1 MMWEEDG
8 IMAEVRDSSGKSVWS
23 AVVGEGDPPL
33 TVDFSRAGQG
43 RLRVVYS
50 AADPRRPGTP
60 CVPFIENLLLQ
71 DSSGLV
77 LVQQRVLLQPQPYTA
92 PQAKPLVKA
101 VRTAMGAK
109 DKADYDGGTRALQS
123 LRNMALDRPKEVLS
137 LLKMLR
143 GVGGVHGAELISRR
157 V

>member
-1 MMWEEDG
+1 
-8 IMAEVRDSSGKSVWS
+8 
-23 AVVGEGDPPL
+23 
-33 TVDFSRAGQG
+33 
-43 RLRVVYS
+43 
-50 AADPRRPGTP
+50 
-60 CVPFIENLLLQ
+60 
-71 DSSGLV
+71 
-77 LVQQRVLLQPQPYTA
+77 
-92 PQAKPLVKA
+92 
-101 VRTAMGAK
+101 MGAK